1 MVSRSEDLDDNR
13 PGEILASHIH
23 SYSIYCTYCI
33 YHTVPFLLICNLTM
47 NACFAAVT
55 AEEQSL
61 PTKMLMKLKGT
72 FKIRL
77 FQGNDWRTSP
87 QQQAGGYKAKD
98 AADVDTMKKATGSGD
113 KNMQQ
118 HSVSSTTAAV
128 TDKGDGTG
136 GSGGGK
142 SVRFCKEDLLRDLTT
157 PPPATTAAAAATA
170 KPSSS
175 THRPAT
181 SSSDRSSGGS
191 RGSSKPSSHPTTAT
205 SRPPRSQR
213 PLFEVLDSFVT
224 QSEPHHCI
232 S

>member
-1 MVSRSEDLDDNR
+1 MYI
-13 PGEILASHIH
+13 P
-23 SYSIYCTYCI
+23 YY
-33 YHTVPFLLICNLTM
+33 TVTFLLISDLTM
-47 NACFAAVT
+47 DTCFAAVT

-87 QQQAGGYKAKD
+87 QQQQAGGYKAKD
-98 AADVDTMKKATGSGD
+98 ADVDTMKKATGSGD
-113 KNMQQ
+113 SNMQQ
-118 HSVSSTTAAV
+118 QGVSSTTTAV

-136 GSGGGK
+136 GIGGGK

-157 PPPATTAAAAATA
+157 PPPAITAAAAATA

-175 THRPAT
+175 AHRPAT
-181 SSSDRSSGGS
+181 STSTSSGS
-191 RGSSKPSSHPTTAT
+191 RGLSKPSSHPTTAT

-213 PLFEVLDSFVT
+213 PLFEVRIYYSLLF
-224 QSEPHHCI
+224 
-232 S
+232 